1 MTDQRK
7 PSESDIISFLNVEKE
22 EKKDHLH
29 KLTIREEFNRN
40 KIRQEITDKN
50 SYFFMNIFQ
59 KHPEKEIIS
68 VLENIGKL
76 PEEFPYFIFEFLLKR
91 YKNEKIK
98 LLAVKNLGKTRNQD
112 IAPILKQYYQE
123 EKSTHIRRE
132 IVSSIGRIRSKENI
146 NWLLSVLND
155 EDPKV
160 VMQAVRALLIF
171 KGDVDVRNSLKRFE
185 NHRNETL
192 REIVVA
198 ELAEDE
204 DSFVRQKKIE
214 NIRKFLPLIRK
225 TSVLGDAR
233 EVLKLLPDG
242 CIQLTFTSPPYY
254 NARDYSLYQ
263 CYEEYLDF
271 LVEVFREVHRV
282 TEEGRF
288 FILNTSPVLIPRFS
302 RKYSSHRYA
311 IPFDIH
317 PRIIDI
323 GFEFI
328 EDIIWMKPAPSAKNR
343 NAGFY
348 QHRKPLGYKANSI
361 TEYIIVY
368 RKKTHKLIDWNMKQY
383 SDDITEK
390 SKINEDDY
398 EKTNVWKIPPSSSK
412 DHPAVFPDELVYWI
426 LRFYSF
432 IGDLILDPFAGSG
445 TVGKVCQ
452 QNKRNYFLAEIDDDY
467 FRILRRELS
476 KLDGGLLKTQKSKYF
491 KYNEFKELINDFS
504 LKNN

>member
-7 PSESDIISFLNVEKE
+7 PFESDITSFLNMERKD
-22 EKKDHLH
+22 KKDQQR
-29 KLTIREEFNRN
+29 KLVRKEDLNRN
-40 KIRQEITDKN
+40 RIRKEVADKN
-50 SYFFMNIFQ
+50 SDFFMNIFQ
-59 KHPEKEIIS
+59 KLPEKEIIS

-76 PEEFPYFIFEFLLKR
+76 PEEFPYLIFEFLLKKYQNDKIR
-91 YKNEKIK
+91 Y
-98 LLAVKNLGKTRNQD
+98 LAIKNLGKTRNQN
-112 IAPILKQYYQE
+112 ITPILKPYYQK
-123 EKSTHIRRE
+123 EKNTLIRRE

-146 NWLLSVLND
+146 HWLLSVLND

-160 VMQAVRALLIF
+160 VMQVIRALLIF
-171 KGDVDVRNSLKRFE
+171 KDDVEVQESLKQFK

-192 REIVVA
+192 REIIIA
-198 ELAEDE
+198 ELTEEE
-204 DSFVRQKKIE
+204 DSFIRQKKIE
-214 NIRKFLPLIRK
+214 NINKLLPLIRK

-233 EVLKLLPDG
+233 EVLKLLPDE

-254 NARDYSLYQ
+254 NARDYSLYR
-263 CYEEYLDF
+263 CYEDYLDF
-271 LVEVFREVHRV
+271 LVEVFKEVHRV

-302 RKYSSHRYA
+302 RKYSSHRFA

-343 NAGFY
+343 NAGFF

-361 TEYIIVY
+361 TEYVIVY
-368 RKKTHKLIDWNMKQY
+368 RKKTHRLIDWNMKKY
-383 SDDITEK
+383 SDDIVEK
-390 SKINEDDY
+390 SKILEDNY
-398 EKTNVWKIPPSSSK
+398 EKTNVWKIAPSSCK
-412 DHPAVFPDELVYWI
+412 DHPAVFPDELVFWI

-432 IGDLILDPFAGSG
+432 IGDIVLDPFAGSG
-445 TVGKVCQ
+445 TVGKICQ
-452 QNKRNYFLAEIDDDY
+452 QNQRDYFLAEIDVQY
-467 FRILRRELS
+467 FKIIRRQLS
-476 KLDGGLLKTQKSKYF
+476 KLEGGLLKAQKPRF
-491 KYNEFKELINDFS
+491 FEYNELKDLIDKFN

>member
-7 PSESDIISFLNVEKE
+7 PSESDITAFLNIEREENKDPQHKFVHKE
-22 EKKDHLH
+22 EL
-29 KLTIREEFNRN
+29 NRN
-40 KIRQEITDKN
+40 KIRKEVADKN
-50 SYFFMNIFQ
+50 SNFFMNKFQ
-59 KHPEKEIIS
+59 KAPEKEIIS

-76 PEEFPYFIFEFLLKR
+76 PEEFPYFIFEFLLKK
-91 YKNEKIK
+91 YTNEKIRY
-98 LLAVKNLGKTRNQD
+98 LAVKNLGKTRNQN
-112 IAPILKQYYQE
+112 IAPILKPYYQR
-123 EKSTHIRRE
+123 EKNTHIRRE
-132 IVSSIGRIRSKENI
+132 IISSIGRIRSKENI
-146 NWLLSVLND
+146 YWLLSILKD

-160 VMQAVRALLIF
+160 IMQAVRALLIF
-171 KGDVDVRNSLKRFE
+171 KDDVNVRESLEQFK

-192 REIVVA
+192 REIIIA
-198 ELAEDE
+198 ELAEGE
-204 DSFVRQKKIE
+204 DTFVQQKKIE
-214 NIRKFLPLIRK
+214 NIKKLLPLIRK

-233 EVLKLLPDG
+233 EVLKLLPDE

-263 CYEEYLDF
+263 CYEDYLEF
-271 LVEVFREVHRV
+271 LVEVFKEVHRV

-302 RKYSSHRYA
+302 RKYSSHRFA

-343 NAGFY
+343 NAGFF

-361 TEYIIVY
+361 TEYILVY
-368 RKKTHKLIDWNMKQY
+368 RKKTHRLIDWNMKQY
-383 SDDITEK
+383 SDDIVEK
-390 SKINEDDY
+390 SKILEDDY
-398 EKTNVWKIPPSSSK
+398 EKTNVWKIAPSSCK
-412 DHPAVFPDELVYWI
+412 DHPAIFPEELVFWV

-432 IGDLILDPFAGSG
+432 IEDIVLDPFAGSG
-445 TVGKVCQ
+445 TVGKICQ
-452 QNKRNYFLAEIDDDY
+452 QNKRNYFLAEIDKDY
-467 FRILRRELS
+467 FKTSRKQLS
-476 KLDGGLLKTQKSKYF
+476 KLDGGLIKTQKSQFYE
-491 KYNEFKELINDFS
+491 YNEFKDLVKKFN